1 MVSKSKDESLSG
13 DGKMEKQE
21 ETIGV
26 NPIAIGNVVIK
37 NNLFLAQM
45 AGVSDLPFRLICR
58 RYGAGL
64 TYSEM
69 VSAKALHYGDEK
81 TKRLVRHDGES
92 PFAVQI
98 FGNEP
103 QIIAEAAR
111 YVVNEG
117 ADIVDINMGCPAP
130 KIVNNSDGSALMK
143 DPVLCGEI
151 VAAAVKAV
159 SCPVTVKIR
168 LGWSGNNALEVA
180 RILEENGAAAVCVHG
195 RTREQQYAGRAD
207 WNAIAQVK
215 CALTIPVIANGDVY
229 SREDFE
235 RILEITGCDAV
246 MVGRGTMGNPWIF
259 SEILDG
265 TPPPT
270 PQERIR
276 QALEHTELLV
286 KYKGAHIGILESRK
300 HVCWYLK
307 GIPGG
312 GKVRQAVNSA
322 RNLGEMRLI
331 LSDLEK
337 ESFC

>member
-1 MVSKSKDESLSG
+1 MVAEQ
-13 DGKMEKQE
+13 M
-21 ETIGV
+21 I
-26 NPIAIGNVVIK
+26 IGNVVIK
-37 NNLFLAQM
+37 NNLFLAPM
-45 AGVSDLPFRLICR
+45 AGVCDLPFRLICL

-98 FGNEP
+98 FGHEP

-111 YVVNEG
+111 FVVNEG

-130 KIVNNSDGSALMK
+130 KIVNNGDGSALMK
-143 DPVLCGEI
+143 NPDLCGAV

-168 LGWSGNNALEVA
+168 LGWSDNNALEVA
-180 RILEENGAAAVCVHG
+180 QIVEENGAAAVCVHG
-195 RTREQQYAGRAD
+195 RTREQQYAGHAD

-215 CALTIPVIANGDVY
+215 RALSIPVIANGDVY
-229 SREDFE
+229 SCEDFE
-235 RILEITGCDAV
+235 RILEVTGCDAV
-246 MVGRGTMGNPWIF
+246 MIGRGAMGNPWIF

-265 TPPPT
+265 TSPPT
-270 PQERIR
+270 SQERIR

-300 HVCWYLK
+300 HICWYLK

-322 RNLGEMRLI
+322 GSLDEMRMI
-331 LSDLEK
+331 LSGLEK

>member
-1 MVSKSKDESLSG
+1 MVAEQ
-13 DGKMEKQE
+13 M
-21 ETIGV
+21 I
-26 NPIAIGNVVIK
+26 IGNVVIK
-37 NNLFLAQM
+37 NNLFLAPM
-45 AGVSDLPFRLICR
+45 AGVCDLPFRLICR

-81 TKRLVRHDGES
+81 TKRLVRHDRES

-98 FGNEP
+98 FGHEP

-111 YVVNEG
+111 FVVNEG

-130 KIVNNSDGSALMK
+130 KIVNNGDGSALMK
-143 DPVLCGEI
+143 NPDLCG
-151 VAAAVKAV
+151 AV
-159 SCPVTVKIR
+159 
-168 LGWSGNNALEVA
+168 
-180 RILEENGAAAVCVHG
+180 AAAVCVHG
-195 RTREQQYAGRAD
+195 RTREQQYAGHAD

-215 CALTIPVIANGDVY
+215 RALSIPVIANGDVY
-229 SREDFE
+229 SCEDFE
-235 RILEITGCDAV
+235 RILEVTGCDAV
-246 MVGRGTMGNPWIF
+246 MIGRGAMGNPWIF

-265 TPPPT
+265 TSPPT
-270 PQERIR
+270 SQERIR

-300 HVCWYLK
+300 HICWYLK

-322 RNLGEMRLI
+322 GSLDKMRMI
-331 LSDLEK
+331 LSGLEK